1 MVGVDDELMRIG
13 RWMVLESWAMGRA
26 R

>member
-1 MVGVDDELMRIG
+1 MVGVDELMRIG
-13 RWMVLESWAMGRA
+13 RWMILDIWAMGRA